1 MAMKLYVVFD
11 TVAGEADSIPFP
23 SKTDGIAIRN
33 FRIHLTSKTPDTHN
47 DYQLWSLGDYDPEK
61 MQIRPNLVRI
71 PMEDLPLEV
80 VS

>member
-1 MAMKLYVVFD
+1 MKLYVVFD

-33 FRIHLTSKTPDTHN
+33 FRIHLTSKSPDTHN
-47 DYQLWSLGDYDPEK
+47 DYQLWSLGDYDSEQ